1 MERIKS
7 KGLFNKRKKGW
18 ILIYVLIVVGLL
30 FYLLTLSTFN
40 HNRQWDYITN
50 YCENIL
56 SEDSALEDREYLMS
70 KFNSYMESNIAEIE
84 KESIP
89 VFFENIKSSKVLN
102 TSKGSIEYFP
112 MEEEFEV
119 QTKER
124 TYRFCIVIEG
134 NNIKYHFR

>member
-1 MERIKS
+1 M
-7 KGLFNKRKKGW
+7 
-18 ILIYVLIVVGLL
+18 
-30 FYLLTLSTFN
+30 
-40 HNRQWDYITN
+40 
-50 YCENIL
+50 

-70 KFNSYMESNIAEIE
+70 KFNSYVESNIAEIE

-89 VFFENIKSSKVLN
+89 VFFENMKSSKILN

-119 QTKER
+119 QTKKR
-124 TYRFCIVIEG
+124 AYRFCIVIEE

>member
-7 KGLFNKRKKGW
+7 KWLFNKRKKGW

-102 TSKGSIEYFP
+102 TSKGSI
-112 MEEEFEV
+112 
-119 QTKER
+119 
-124 TYRFCIVIEG
+124 
-134 NNIKYHFR
+134 